1 VHLVEKLFILSEN
14 FWFKFIPDEDCP
26 NTDPEGIILD
36 PTPDQAKS
44 FGSDTVTKELNSFL
58 IGHVERSKIHPLLS
72 EEEVCLQS
80 WEVPHQ
86 SEVLQVR
93 FLWRE
98 VCYSQVKN
106 CKIILKIESVAITDS
121 SFGSQNLVFLYFML
135 WIQIRNQSHHVDNLD
150 PHPDP
155 HRKIKI
161 YTQDPDSHNFF
172 RYRSKMKGIRACFST
187 LRDWS
192 FLILIR
198 IRIRISV
205 KSKSESGSGFRS
217 TKGW

>member
-1 VHLVEKLFILSEN
+1 MHLVEKLFILSEN

-106 CKIILKIESVAITDS
+106 GKKILKIESVAITDS
-121 SFGSQNLVFLYFML
+121 SFGSQNLVYFYILCCGSRSAINRIML
-135 WIQIRNQSHHVDNLD
+135 ITW
-150 PHPDP
+150 
-155 HRKIKI
+155 
-161 YTQDPDSHNFF
+161 
-172 RYRSKMKGIRACFST
+172 
-187 LRDWS
+187 
-192 FLILIR
+192 IR
-198 IRIRISV
+198 IRIHIE
-205 KSKSESGSGFRS
+205 KSKFIRRIRIHTIFLDIDQKWKEYEHVLAR
-217 TKGW
+217 